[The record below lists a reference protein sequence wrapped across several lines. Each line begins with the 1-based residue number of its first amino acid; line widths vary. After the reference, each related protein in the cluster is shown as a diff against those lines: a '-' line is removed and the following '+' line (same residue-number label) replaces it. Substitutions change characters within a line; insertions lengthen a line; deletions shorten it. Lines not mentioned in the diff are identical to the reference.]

1 MTSQSL
7 TFDAVAK
14 ALPGPMVCPLASLL
28 VCPRDVVPRSGGGS
42 GPTLGTVRGGTRRA
56 HARFAPVHRQLTRFA
71 GEGDGVVRFLSSW
84 SPPP

>member
-7 TFDAVAK
+7 TFDAVAE

-42 GPTLGTVRGGTRRA
+42 GPTLGTVRWHAPSTCPTRA
-56 HARFAPVHRQLTRFA
+56 GAPPADAIA
-71 GEGDGVVRFLSSW
+71 GDGDGVVRFLSSW